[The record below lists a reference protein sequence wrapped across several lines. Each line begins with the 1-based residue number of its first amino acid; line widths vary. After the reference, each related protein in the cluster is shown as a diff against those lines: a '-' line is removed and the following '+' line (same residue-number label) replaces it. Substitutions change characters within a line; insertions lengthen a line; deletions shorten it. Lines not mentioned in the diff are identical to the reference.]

1 MSILMMT
8 VLAVMVSK
16 TERVVTE
23 IAQTHCTLFCNM
35 HIFIYICMYVKYGNY
50 SIGNFSQNWT
60 VILVTLPYTLYIV
73 QFNCTVR

>member
-23 IAQTHCTLFCNM
+23 IAQTHWTLFCNM
-35 HIFIYICMYVKYGNY
+35 HIFIYV
-50 SIGNFSQNWT
+50 
-60 VILVTLPYTLYIV
+60 
-73 QFNCTVR
+73 CT